1 MLQDTD
7 QCTGH
12 VFMVRPRNFYLN
24 KETKQDNKF
33 QTSLNLTAEEIQ
45 ERALLEFDAFV
56 DKLRLAGIRVNV
68 IQDSLDTDT
77 PDSIFP
83 NNWVSF
89 HSDGAYVLY
98 PMKCK
103 TRQLERRADII
114 THLRLNGYQINEN
127 SLIDLS
133 KYEKEQQFLEGTGS
147 LVLDR
152 INKIAYAALSERTD
166 AALVETFVSVSGY
179 RAVTFHAFSGGI
191 DEGDVYPI
199 YHTNVMMCIGDKFA
213 VVCLESIL
221 NVQER
226 GAVKATIESS
236 GKEIVE
242 ISLDQLKQFAGTD
255 KFHVVKNMLHT
266 NIQLLGNM
274 LQLENVQNNSKVLVM
289 SSSAFSSLDSLQ
301 KEKLMKW
308 NQEILA
314 AKIDT
319 IETLGGGSAR
329 CCIAEIFCP
338 FQASASRKTKT
349 T

>member
-242 ISLDQLKQFAGTD
+242 ISLDQLKQFAG
-255 KFHVVKNMLHT
+255 
-266 NIQLLGNM
+266 NM

-301 KEKLMKW
+301 KEKLLKW

-338 FQASASRKTKT
+338 FQASASRKTQT

>member
-33 QTSLNLTAEEIQ
+33 QTSLSLTAEEIQ

-242 ISLDQLKQFAGTD
+242 ISLDQLKQFAG
-255 KFHVVKNMLHT
+255 
-266 NIQLLGNM
+266 NM

>member
-33 QTSLNLTAEEIQ
+33 QTSLSLTAEEIQ

-242 ISLDQLKQFAGTD
+242 ISLDQLKQFAG
-255 KFHVVKNMLHT
+255 
-266 NIQLLGNM
+266 NM

-301 KEKLMKW
+301 KEKLLKW

>member
-33 QTSLNLTAEEIQ
+33 QTSLSLTAEEIQ

-89 HSDGAYVLY
+89 HSDGAYVLH

-242 ISLDQLKQFAGTD
+242 ISLDQLKQFAG
-255 KFHVVKNMLHT
+255 
-266 NIQLLGNM
+266 NM